1 MESRA
6 IKQPTV
12 RINLAAKAKLDN
24 MQTLTHLSHPALL
37 DRAIELLEQ
46 DINSKQLISDLADL
60 SANPALLKQYQEIS
74 AVMEGAASDG
84 LAQE

>member
-24 MQTLTHLSHPALL
+24 MQMLTHLSHPALL

-60 SANPALLKQYQEIS
+60 SANPALLKQYQETS

-84 LAQE
+84 LYKE